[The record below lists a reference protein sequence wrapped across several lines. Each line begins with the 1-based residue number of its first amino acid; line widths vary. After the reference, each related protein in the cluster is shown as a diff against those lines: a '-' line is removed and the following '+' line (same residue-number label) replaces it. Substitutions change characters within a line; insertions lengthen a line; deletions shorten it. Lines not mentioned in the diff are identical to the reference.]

1 MTENDIIQIGIIIN
15 SHGVKG
21 EVRVIPTTDEPEL
34 FLRLE
39 EVIVKGENHE
49 QVFSMAGAREVKN
62 HWLILFDEVRNI
74 ESAKGLKNSGLFV
87 PFDRVRPLEEDEF
100 FIHDLMDSKVYSTED
115 EYLGIITGYFEAGPQ
130 GICEVTGND
139 DVFLFP
145 TSAEILREVIP
156 PDKVIIH
163 LVPNLMEL
171 NRKKK

>member
-1 MTENDIIQIGIIIN
+1 MTEDDSIQIGIIIN

-21 EVRVIPTTDEPEL
+21 EVKVIPTTDDPEL
-34 FLRLE
+34 FLRLA

-49 QVFSMAGAREVKN
+49 QVFSMAGVREVKN
-62 HWLILFDEVRNI
+62 HWLILFDEVRDI
-74 ESAKGLKNSGLFV
+74 EGAKGLKNCGIFV
-87 PFDRVRPLEEDEF
+87 PSGWVRPLEEDEF

-115 EYLGIITGYFEAGPQ
+115 EYLGIITGYFDAGPQ
-130 GICEVTGND
+130 GICEVTGD

-163 LVPNLMEL
+163 LVPNLREL